1 MRCFFCPNIAKFK
14 CPKCEMVLFCSE
26 DHGLLHIRD
35 EVGTCFPYR
44 VVKKDL
50 QFTMSKH
57 EFYASKDIK
66 KGEVIMMQDPVIMG
80 PFGDLSEDAMCLRLV

>member
-1 MRCFFCPNIAKFK
+1 
-14 CPKCEMVLFCSE
+14 MVLFCSE